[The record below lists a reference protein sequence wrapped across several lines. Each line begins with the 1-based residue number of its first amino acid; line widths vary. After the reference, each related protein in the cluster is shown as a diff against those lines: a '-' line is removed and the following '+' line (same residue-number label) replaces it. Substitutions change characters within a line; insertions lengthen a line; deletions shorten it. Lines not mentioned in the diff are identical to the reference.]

1 MLTKN
6 PRVNRILTELGDTVV
21 AGVLVDMKNQSF
33 MVSIMPVDTK
43 YPALL
48 IKSDMMGKI
57 LDLLWMESPAFIAEK
72 LSGNYKTTI
81 QARFKDIWDTLPEL
95 GKKYNPL
102 MLTDYPKVMVF
113 KNGRYVQLKDRFMK
127 ED

>member
-1 MLTKN
+1 MLAKS
-6 PRVNRILTELGDTVV
+6 PRVNRILTELWDTVV

-33 MVSIMPVDTK
+33 TVSIMPVDTK

-48 IKSDMMGKI
+48 IESDMMGKI
-57 LDLLWMESPAFIAEK
+57 LDLFWMESPAFIAEK

-95 GKKYNPL
+95 GKKYNPF

>member
-1 MLTKN
+1 MLAKS

-33 MVSIMPVDTK
+33 TVSIMPVDTK

-48 IKSDMMGKI
+48 IESDMTGKV
-57 LDLLWMESPAFIAEK
+57 LDLFWMELPAFIAEK

-95 GKKYNPL
+95 GKKYNPF

>member
-1 MLTKN
+1 
-6 PRVNRILTELGDTVV
+6 
-21 AGVLVDMKNQSF
+21 
-33 MVSIMPVDTK
+33 
-43 YPALL
+43 
-48 IKSDMMGKI
+48 MMGKI

-95 GKKYNPL
+95 GKKYNHF

>member
-1 MLTKN
+1 MLTKS
-6 PRVNRILTELGDTVV
+6 PRVNHILTELGDTVV

-57 LDLLWMESPAFIAEK
+57 LDLLWMESPAFVAEK

-95 GKKYNPL
+95 GKKYNPF

>member
-1 MLTKN
+1 MLTKS

-48 IKSDMMGKI
+48 IKSDMIGKI

-95 GKKYNPL
+95 GKKYNPF

>member
-1 MLTKN
+1 MLAKS

-21 AGVLVDMKNQSF
+21 AGVLVNMKNQSF
-33 MVSIMPVDTK
+33 MVSITPVDTK

-57 LDLLWMESPAFIAEK
+57 LDLLWMESPAFIAAK

-95 GKKYNPL
+95 GKKYNPF
-102 MLTDYPKVMVF
+102 MLTNYPKVMVF

>member
-1 MLTKN
+1 MLAKS
-6 PRVNRILTELGDTVV
+6 PRVNRILTELGDIVV

-57 LDLLWMESPAFIAEK
+57 LDLLWMDSPAFIAEK

-95 GKKYNPL
+95 GKKYNPF

-113 KNGRYVQLKDRFMK
+113 KNGKYVQLKDRFMK

>member
-1 MLTKN
+1 MLAKSH
-6 PRVNRILTELGDTVV
+6 RVNRILTELGDTVV
-21 AGVLVDMKNQSF
+21 AGVLVNMKNQSF

-95 GKKYNPL
+95 GKKYNPF

>member
-1 MLTKN
+1 MLAKN
-6 PRVNRILTELGDTVV
+6 PRVNHILTELGDTVV

-95 GKKYNPL
+95 GKKYNPF

-113 KNGRYVQLKDRFMK
+113 KNGRYVQPKGRFMK

>member
-1 MLTKN
+1 MLAKSS
-6 PRVNRILTELGDTVV
+6 RVNRILTELGDTVV

-33 MVSIMPVDTK
+33 TVSIMPVDTK

-48 IKSDMMGKI
+48 IESDMTGKI

-95 GKKYNPL
+95 GKKYNPF